1 MSALADVTI
10 TTGSSVA
17 VVAVGGYGRGQ
28 LSPYSDIDL
37 VILATHGER
46 DVDRDRLRA
55 FTYPLWD
62 SGWQVGHALRSP
74 KEAIAFAERDL
85 PAATS
90 ILTSRFI
97 AGDYSVFEDFAA
109 RRTRWINRNRR
120 ALLRRVLD
128 ATRNRHRNSERAG
141 WALAPEL
148 KEGTGGLR
156 DVDTLGW
163 MVAIAEEVEEIPRP
177 EAAAGLLLA
186 AREGLHAVLRRKS
199 DRLLIELQPE
209 VADRLGYTTPTAVDD
224 MMARVHSAAR
234 VIEHS
239 TRRAMEDL
247 SERTLGGPRRSGSS
261 RRVAEGVRLDD
272 NLLRFEATDV
282 DAAGALRL
290 LGTHAHG
297 GQRITPAALEIA
309 TRAFDASGPA
319 RWSES
324 ERRAFLKLLRGPH
337 ALGALELL
345 EHLGGLRSLL
355 PEWERIRGRPQH
367 DPYHR
372 YTVDGHSF
380 VAVRELTGLLDAP
393 WLQTHAREIGDLDTL
408 YVATLFHDIGKG
420 RGAGSAGPQEKDERN
435 HSEAGAEIAAAVA
448 QRMGFTSEDGEEIA
462 ELVRLHLLLPDTA
475 TRRDTDDGSVIE
487 SVASACGNAR
497 RLRQLLLLSVA
508 DGRATGP
515 NAWSEWKNSLVTNLA
530 ARTLVALETGDV
542 PARSDVAEAAHS
554 LERYEPLL
562 AGRTEGVLASLPPS
576 YLTST
581 PVHDMAEEIKL
592 LLASPRP
599 GETLSRFDDSGEPG
613 HSVLTVC
620 VKDRPGTLARIA
632 GALALNRIGVL
643 GARAYSTSGGVALT
657 RVIVVSPDEVS
668 KAKFTSDLKAAFS
681 GLLALDASMLAKVK
695 DYRPSKVIVPEV
707 RVLDDASAG
716 STVVEV
722 RAPDTIGL
730 LYAVAA
736 GLADLEL
743 DIHVAKIDTLGDR
756 VVDVFYVRTL
766 WGSKLSERQ
775 ALEVPRA
782 VLHRTEGLFGV
793 E

>member
-1 MSALADVTI
+1 
-10 TTGSSVA
+10 
-17 VVAVGGYGRGQ
+17 VAVGGYGRGQ

-37 VILATHGER
+37 MVLAVHGER

-85 PAATS
+85 PGATS
-90 ILTSRFI
+90 LLTARFI
-97 AGDYSVFEDFAA
+97 VGDQTVFEEFAA
-109 RRTRWINRNRR
+109 RRARWINRNRR

-128 ATRNRHRNSERAG
+128 ATRHRHRSSERAG

-163 MVAIAEEVEEIPRP
+163 MVTIAGEEEPIQGV
-177 EAAAGLLLA
+177 ADAAGTLLA
-186 AREGLHAVLRRKS
+186 AREGLHSVLRRKS

-209 VADRLGYTTPTAVDD
+209 VATRIGHTSPDGTDD
-224 MMARVHSAAR
+224 MMAKVHSAAR
-234 VIEHS
+234 IIEHT

-261 RRVAEGVRLDD
+261 RLVAEGVRLDD
-272 NLLRFEATDV
+272 NLLRFEAVDV
-282 DAAGALRL
+282 DVACALRL
-290 LGTHAHG
+290 LAAHAHG
-297 GQRITPAALEIA
+297 GQRIGSAALEA
-309 TRAFDASGPA
+309 SQRLFDAARPA
-319 RWSES
+319 GWSEP
-324 ERRAFLKLLRGPH
+324 ERHAFLESLRGPH
-337 ALGALELL
+337 AMGSLELL

-355 PEWERIRGRPQH
+355 PEWGGIRGRPQH

-380 VAVRELTGLLDAP
+380 IAVGELTRLLTEP
-393 WLQTHAREIGDLDTL
+393 WALMQAHEIGDLNTL
-408 YVATLFHDIGKG
+408 YLATFLHDIGKG
-420 RGAGSAGPQEKDERN
+420 SGRDHSVAGG
-435 HSEAGAEIAAAVA
+435 EIATVVA
-448 QRMGFTSEDGEEIA
+448 HRMGFSSEAAEEIA
-462 ELVRLHLLLPDTA
+462 ELVRHHLLLPDTA
-475 TRRDTDDGSVIE
+475 TRRDIDDGSVIE
-487 SVASACGNAR
+487 SVAAACGGIR

-515 NAWSEWKNSLVTNLA
+515 QAWSEWKSSLVANLA
-530 ARTLVALETGDV
+530 ARTLVALETGEV
-542 PARSDVAEAAHS
+542 PTRSDVNEAARS

-562 AGRTEGVLASLPPS
+562 AGRTETVLASLPPS

-581 PVHDMAEEIKL
+581 SVGDMAEEIKL
-592 LLASPRP
+592 LLSSPRL
-599 GETLSRFDDSGEPG
+599 GETLSRFDDSGEPDR
-613 HSVLTVC
+613 SVLTVC
-620 VKDRPGTLARIA
+620 VVDRPGTLARIA
-632 GALALNRIGVL
+632 GVLALNRIDVL
-643 GARAYSTSGGVALT
+643 GARAYSTTGGVALT
-657 RVIVVSPDEVS
+657 RVIVIPPDEVT
-668 KAKFTSDLKAAFS
+668 KARFESDLKAAFS
-681 GLLALDASMLAKVK
+681 GHLALDARMLAKVK
-695 DYRPSKVIVPEV
+695 DYRPKKAIVPEV

-722 RAPDTIGL
+722 RAPDSIGL

-743 DIHVAKIDTLGDR
+743 DIHLAKIDTLGDR

-782 VLHRTEGLFGV
+782 VLHRIEGLFGG

>member
-1 MSALADVTI
+1 
-10 TTGSSVA
+10 
-17 VVAVGGYGRGQ
+17 
-28 LSPYSDIDL
+28 
-37 VILATHGER
+37 
-46 DVDRDRLRA
+46 
-55 FTYPLWD
+55 
-62 SGWQVGHALRSP
+62 
-74 KEAIAFAERDL
+74 
-85 PAATS
+85 
-90 ILTSRFI
+90 
-97 AGDYSVFEDFAA
+97 
-109 RRTRWINRNRR
+109 
-120 ALLRRVLD
+120 D
-128 ATRNRHRNSERAG
+128 ATRHRHRTSERAG

-163 MVAIAEEVEEIPRP
+163 MMTIACEEEPVPRS
-177 EAAAGLLLA
+177 EDAAGLLLA

-209 VADRLGYTTPTAVDD
+209 VADRLGYTSPDAVDD

-239 TRRAMEDL
+239 TRGAMEDL

-261 RRVAEGVRLDD
+261 RRVAEGIRLDD
-272 NLLRFEATDV
+272 NLLRFEGEDI

-290 LGTHAHG
+290 LGAHAHG
-297 GQRITPAALEIA
+297 GQRIAPVALNVAA
-309 TRAFDASGPA
+309 RAFDASRPA

-324 ERRAFLKLLRGPH
+324 ERRAFLGLLRGPH

-345 EHLGGLRSLL
+345 EHLGGMRSLL

-380 VAVRELTGLLDAP
+380 VAVRELTSLLDAP
-393 WLQTHAREIGDLDTL
+393 WLLTHAREIGDLDTL
-408 YVATLFHDIGKG
+408 YVATLLHDIGKG
-420 RGAGSAGPQEKDERN
+420 SGRD
-435 HSEAGAEIAAAVA
+435 HSEAGAEVALAIAR
-448 QRMGFTSEDGEEIA
+448 RMGFSPTAAEEIA
-462 ELVRLHLLLPDTA
+462 ELVRHHLLLPDTA

-487 SVASACGNAR
+487 SVANACGGAL
-497 RLRQLLLLSVA
+497 RLRQLLLLSIA

-530 ARTLVALETGDV
+530 ARTLVALETGDL
-542 PARSDVAEAAHS
+542 PARSGVSEAAHA
-554 LERYEPLL
+554 LETYEPLL
-562 AGRTEGVLASLPPS
+562 AGRTEPVLASLPPS
-576 YLTST
+576 YLAST
-581 PVHDMAEEIKL
+581 PVHDMAEEIRL
-592 LLASPRP
+592 LLANPRP

-613 HSVLTVC
+613 RSVLTVC
-620 VKDRPGTLARIA
+620 VMDRPGTLARIA
-632 GALALNRIGVL
+632 GALALNRIDVL

-668 KAKFTSDLKAAFS
+668 KARFTSDLKAAFS
-681 GLLALDASMLAKVK
+681 GHLALDASMLAKVK
-695 DYRPSKVIVPEV
+695 DYRPAEAIVPEI

>member
-1 MSALADVTI
+1 M
-10 TTGSSVA
+10 A

-37 VILATHGER
+37 MVLAVHGER

-85 PAATS
+85 PGATS
-90 ILTSRFI
+90 LLTARFI
-97 AGDYSVFEDFAA
+97 VGDRTVFEDFAA
-109 RRTRWINRNRR
+109 RRTRWVNRNRR

-128 ATRNRHRNSERAG
+128 ATRHRHRNSERAG

-163 MVAIAEEVEEIPRP
+163 MVTIAGEEESTQAVSDG
-177 EAAAGLLLA
+177 AGILLA
-186 AREGLHAVLRRKS
+186 AREGLHSVLRRKS

-209 VADRLGYTTPTAVDD
+209 VAIRLGHTSPGGTDD
-224 MMARVHSAAR
+224 MMAKVHSAAR
-234 VIEHS
+234 TIEYT
-239 TRRAMEDL
+239 TRKTMENL

-261 RRVAEGVRLDD
+261 RQVAEGVRLDD
-272 NLLRFEATDV
+272 NLLRFEADIVDV
-282 DAAGALRL
+282 ACVLRL
-290 LGTHAHG
+290 LGAHAND
-297 GQRITPAALEIA
+297 GQRIAPVALETA
-309 TRAFDASGPA
+309 ARAFNASRPA
-319 RWSES
+319 GWSEP
-324 ERRAFLKLLRGPH
+324 ERRAFLELLRGPQ

-345 EHLGGLRSLL
+345 EHLGGLRALL
-355 PEWERIRGRPQH
+355 PEWARIRGRPQH

-380 VAVRELTGLLDAP
+380 VAVGELTRLLAEP
-393 WLQTHAREIGDLDTL
+393 WPLAHAHEIGDLDTL
-408 YVATLFHDIGKG
+408 YLATLLHDIGKG
-420 RGAGSAGPQEKDERN
+420 SGRDHSTAGV
-435 HSEAGAEIAAAVA
+435 EIASVIA
-448 QRMGFTSEDGEEIA
+448 QRMGFSSEAVEEIA
-462 ELVRLHLLLPDTA
+462 ELVHHHLLLPDTA
-475 TRRDTDDGSVIE
+475 TRRDIDDGSVIE
-487 SVASACGNAR
+487 WVAATCGGAR

-515 NAWSEWKNSLVTNLA
+515 QAWSEWKSSLVANLA
-530 ARTLVALETGDV
+530 ARTLVALETGEI
-542 PARSDVAEAAHS
+542 PARSDVNGAARS

-562 AGRTEGVLASLPPS
+562 AGRAETVLASLPPS

-581 PVHDMAEEIKL
+581 SVHDMAEEIKL
-592 LLASPRP
+592 LLASPRL
-599 GETLSRFDDSGEPG
+599 GEALSRFDDSGGPDR
-613 HSVLTVC
+613 SVLTVC
-620 VKDRPGTLARIA
+620 VVDRPGTLARIA
-632 GALALNRIGVL
+632 GVLALNRIDVL
-643 GARAYSTSGGVALT
+643 GARAYSTTGGVALT
-657 RVIVVSPDEVS
+657 RVVVIPPDEVT
-668 KAKFTSDLKAAFS
+668 KARFDSDLKAAFS
-681 GLLALDASMLAKVK
+681 GHLALDARMLAKVK
-695 DYRPSKVIVPEV
+695 DYRTPDAIVPEV
-707 RVLDDASAG
+707 RVLDEASVG

-782 VLHRTEGLFGV
+782 VLHRIEGLFGV